1 MTRASFNR
9 LPPWLKQ
16 DIPDD
21 KALNLMRL
29 LSSSGVNTVCR
40 FAKCPNIAGCF
51 GNNEFTFM
59 ILGNACTRNCGFCN
73 VNKAG
78 SVDRITDAG
87 EPHRISELVKSLGLS
102 YVIITSV
109 TRDDLFDGGAS
120 MFAKTIELI
129 HAVDKNIKVEILIP
143 DFQAKAL
150 SLKCVL
156 DASPF
161 VVGHNIET
169 VKRLYAKLRPHAD
182 YRRSLGIL
190 KKIKELRPGMITK
203 SSLMLG
209 LGETKEEV
217 IEAMRDLK
225 EIGCDCLTLGQYLAP
240 SEKHYPVKEFVAIG
254 QFREYQDIAVQIGF
268 KAVMSGP
275 KVRSS
280 YDAQKMQKESS
291 LCMT

>member
-1 MTRASFNR
+1 MTKVSFKR
-9 LPPWLKQ
+9 LPPWFKQ

-21 KALNLMRL
+21 KALSLMRL
-29 LSSSGVNTVCR
+29 FSASGVNTVCR
-40 FAKCPNIAGCF
+40 FAKCPNISGCF

-59 ILGNACTRNCGFCN
+59 ILGNACTRNCRFCN

-78 SVDRITDAG
+78 SAGGIVDAG
-87 EPHRISELVKSLGLS
+87 EPRRISGLVKSLGLS
-102 YVIITSV
+102 YVVITSV
-109 TRDDLFDGGAS
+109 TRDDLSDGGAS
-120 MFAKTIELI
+120 VFAKTIELI
-129 HAVDKNIKVEILIP
+129 HGVDKNIKVEVLIP

-156 DASPF
+156 DAFPF

-169 VKRLYAKLRPHAD
+169 VKRLYTDLRPQAD
-182 YRRSLGIL
+182 YRRSLWVL
-190 KKIKELRPGMITK
+190 KKIKELSPRTITK

-225 EIGCDCLTLGQYLAP
+225 SSECDCLTLGQYLAP
-240 SEKHYPVKEFVAIG
+240 SERHYPVKEFVAIE
-254 QFREYQDIAVQIGF
+254 QFREYQDVAADIGF
-268 KAVMSGP
+268 RAVMSGP

-280 YDAQKMQKESS
+280 YDAQKMQKEFS